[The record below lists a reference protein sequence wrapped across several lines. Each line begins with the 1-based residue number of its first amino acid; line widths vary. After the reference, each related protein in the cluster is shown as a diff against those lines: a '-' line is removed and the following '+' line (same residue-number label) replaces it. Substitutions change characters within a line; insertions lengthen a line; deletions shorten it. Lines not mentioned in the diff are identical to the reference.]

1 MSQNHNYSNDN
12 ESDRKAAGH
21 DRPTLHGEIIDSEE
35 CSQSGGQ
42 YGRRQGFAYG
52 RTFTMAPI
60 DNGGCLSSFITVM
73 LFLICLGQYGLL
85 AAIGFFVFHLIG
97 SILGS
102 VHSARQL
109 IRGLP
114 YSVWSWR
121 VGNWIISFL
130 VTVWLAGGLS

>member
-1 MSQNHNYSNDN
+1 MSQNQYDNKGN
-12 ESDRKAAGH
+12 ESDRRATGG
-21 DRPTLHGEIIDSEE
+21 RPTLHGEIIDSEE
-35 CSQSGGQ
+35 WGQPGGG
-42 YGRRQGFAYG
+42 YGRRQSYAYS
-52 RTFTMAPI
+52 RAFTLAPI
-60 DNGGCLSSFITVM
+60 DNGGCLASFVTVM

-109 IRGLP
+109 VRGLP
-114 YSVWSWR
+114 YNVWSWR
-121 VGNWIISFL
+121 VGNWIVSFL